1 MCLEILEK
9 LELLKDEVDEM
20 YLMIKEDLRHGMDQD
35 EFEGLKVKLR
45 NIEKSII
52 SALE

>member
-1 MCLEILEK
+1 MEILEK

-20 YLMIKEDLRHGMDQD
+20 SQILKEDLRHGMDED
-35 EFEGLKVKLR
+35 EFSQMKGKLR
-45 NIEKSII
+45 NVEKSII

>member
-1 MCLEILEK
+1 MCLEVLEK

-20 YLMIKEDLRHGMDQD
+20 CLILKEDLRNGMDES
-35 EFEGLKVKLR
+35 EFGEMKGKLR